1 MTEVRTAGTALKGT
15 IRTLSPSEMPLLR
28 DHLLRLDRVSRRNRF
43 NGVVDDSFIEA
54 YAAKSARDGTIVVA
68 YLTENGEVHGAAEL
82 HRPEAS
88 SDFLPETAF
97 SVELDVRR
105 QGLGSQL
112 FEKVLEAARR
122 AGFTRV
128 RITTGSE
135 NEPMKALAR
144 KFGAHLTFAHGESVG
159 VIELEQVPSPS
170 IVADADMAAT
180 SAAGLRDGD
189 LPPRVNTRRVTTP
202 VDAAFAAIA
211 FNRWYW
217 RQMMRAWTMPHSA

>member
-1 MTEVRTAGTALKGT
+1 MTDVVTAGTALKGT

-28 DHLLRLDRVSRRNRF
+28 DHLLRLDRDSRRNRF

-54 YAAKSARDGTIVVA
+54 YAAKSARDGTVVVA

-82 HRPEAS
+82 HQPEAS
-88 SDFLPETAF
+88 SDFLAEMAF

-105 QGLGSQL
+105 QGLGSKL
-112 FEKVLEAARR
+112 FEKVLDAARS
-122 AGFTRV
+122 AGFERV

-144 KFGAHLTFAHGESVG
+144 KFGAHLTFGHGESVG
-159 VIELEQVPSPS
+159 IIELAQVPSPS
-170 IVADADMAAT
+170 IVADSLGADE
-180 SAAGLRDGD
+180 RDGEV
-189 LPPRVNTRRVTTP
+189 PRVNTRRVTTP
-202 VDAAFAAIA
+202 VDAAFAAMA

>member
-1 MTEVRTAGTALKGT
+1 MTEVATAGTALKGT

-28 DHLLRLDRVSRRNRF
+28 DHLLRLDRDSRRNRF

-54 YAAKSARDGTIVVA
+54 YAAKSARDGTVVVA

-82 HRPEAS
+82 HQPEAS
-88 SDFLPETAF
+88 SDFMPETAF

-105 QGLGSQL
+105 QGLGSKL

-122 AGFTRV
+122 AGFERV

-135 NEPMKALAR
+135 NEPMKSLAR
-144 KFGAHLTFAHGESVG
+144 KFGAHLTFGHGESTG
-159 VIELEQVPSPS
+159 IIELNQVPSPS
-170 IVADADMAAT
+170 IVAEPIVED
-180 SAAGLRDGD
+180 LRSGE
-189 LPPRVNTRRVTTP
+189 LPPRVGTRRVATP

-217 RQMMRAWTMPHSA
+217 RQMVRAWTMPHSA

>member
-1 MTEVRTAGTALKGT
+1 MTEVETAGAALTKGT

-28 DHLLRLDRVSRRNRF
+28 DHLLRLDRDSRRNRF

-68 YLTENGEVHGAAEL
+68 YFTDNGEVHGAAEL
-82 HRPEAS
+82 HQPEKAS
-88 SDFLPETAF
+88 GYLPEMAF

-105 QGLGSQL
+105 QGLGSRL
-112 FEKVLEAARR
+112 FEKVLDAARR
-122 AGFTRV
+122 AGFKRV

-144 KFGAHLTFAHGESVG
+144 KFGAHLTFGHGESTG
-159 VIELEQVPSPS
+159 IIELDQVPSPS
-170 IVADADMAAT
+170 IVAEP
-180 SAAGLRDGD
+180 GVENLRDSGA
-189 LPPRVNTRRVTTP
+189 PSRRTRRRLVTP
-202 VDAAFAAIA
+202 ADATIAALE

-217 RQMMRAWTMPHSA
+217 RQMFRAWNMPHSA